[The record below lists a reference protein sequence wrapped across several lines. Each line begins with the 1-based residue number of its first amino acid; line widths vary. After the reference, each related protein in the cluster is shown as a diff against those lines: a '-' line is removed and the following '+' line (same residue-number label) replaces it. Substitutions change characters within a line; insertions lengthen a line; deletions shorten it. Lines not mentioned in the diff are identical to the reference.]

1 LRKVPRRPKKRTLPF
16 LSPIGL
22 FDLARFARQTTVM
35 AGRLR
40 TYRAVVSTIGLALLV
55 MAAAMVDVDRV
66 RAEWPV
72 IATLA
77 AFLFVGQFFSI
88 PLSGPASGVR
98 VLINGPFAFAIVLY
112 GGLGAAV
119 VLQAAAGLLADGI
132 ARKRVQTVAFNSG
145 THTIGLVVGS
155 SVWMALGGGR
165 STGIG
170 TLAAILVG
178 AAVFI
183 VVKAGL
189 FAIRVQL
196 DNDLP
201 FTARRLLRHAIGLT
215 VLTQAVV
222 LVVVLSAG
230 QIAVLLVALGLPT
243 VATYIAL
250 AGEASA
256 NLGRSEAEE
265 TARREAELR
274 AQEHE
279 LRLQQLEMTRK
290 LQETDRMKDDLL
302 AMVSHELRN
311 PLATVLGVL
320 RLLSSGATLN
330 PEERQEM
337 LEMGDRQA
345 RRLRSLIEQL
355 LLAARFERGEVEYP
369 SSGAELVEADAAE
382 LVFQAATEAQAGHRE
397 HPIRVECDG
406 TLPVRVAP
414 DAVLQIL
421 GNLLDNACK
430 YSPDQRLVRLIAE
443 RNGAHAVLAVED
455 DGAGVAAGER
465 DRIFERFTQ
474 LGNGRSGLGLGL
486 YIAKQLARAQGGEL
500 VLTEPRHAGGARF
513 ELRLPLRERINQV
526 PQNGSS
532 GQVARAV
539 GQPS

>member
-1 LRKVPRRPKKRTLPF
+1 
-16 LSPIGL
+16 
-22 FDLARFARQTTVM
+22 M

-40 TYRAVVSTIGLALLV
+40 TYRTVVSTIGLVLLV
-55 MAAAMVDVDRV
+55 VAAAMVNLDRV

-77 AFLFVGQFFSI
+77 AFLFVGQFFSV
-88 PLSGPASGVR
+88 PLGGPGTGVR
-98 VLINGPFAFAIVLY
+98 VLLNAPFAFAVVLY

-119 VLQAAAGLLADGI
+119 VLQAAARLLADVV
-132 ARKRVQTVAFNSG
+132 ARRRVDRAAFNSA

-165 STGIG
+165 SAHIA

-178 AAVFI
+178 AAVF
-183 VVKAGL
+183 VLVKSGL
-189 FAIRVQL
+189 FAVNVHL
-196 DNDLP
+196 DDNIP
-201 FTARRLLRHAIGLT
+201 FGPSRLLRHVVGLT
-215 VLTQAVV
+215 VMTQAVV
-222 LVVVLSAG
+222 LVVILSAE
-230 QIAVLLVALGLPT
+230 QISVLLLALGLPT
-243 VATYIAL
+243 IATYIAL
-250 AGEASA
+250 RGEASA
-256 NLGRSEAEE
+256 NVGRSEAEQS
-265 TARREAELR
+265 AKREAALR
-274 AQEHE
+274 EQEHD
-279 LRLQQLEMTRK
+279 LRLQQLEVTRK

-320 RLLSSGATLN
+320 RLLSSGAPLN
-330 PEERQEM
+330 PDERQEM

-355 LLAARFERGEVEYP
+355 LLAARFERGQVEYP
-369 SSGAELVEADAAE
+369 SSGGAELVEADAAE
-382 LVFQAATEAQAGHRE
+382 LVFQAATEAQAGHRD

-443 RNGAHAVLAVED
+443 RNGVHAVLAVED
-455 DGAGVAAGER
+455 DGAGIVPDER

-486 YIAKQLARAQGGEL
+486 YIAKQLARAQGGDV
-500 VLTEPRHAGGARF
+500 VLTEARHAGGARF
-513 ELRLPLRERINQV
+513 ELHLPLRERINQL
-526 PQNGSS
+526 PQTGNG
-532 GQVARAV
+532 GPVARAV
-539 GQPS
+539 GQPR

>member
-1 LRKVPRRPKKRTLPF
+1 M
-16 LSPIGL
+16 GL
-22 FDLARFARQTTVM
+22 FDLARFAGQTTVM

-40 TYRAVVSTIGLALLV
+40 TYRAVVSTIGLVLLV

-88 PLSGPASGVR
+88 PLSGPAAGVR

-119 VLQAAAGLLADGI
+119 VLQAVAGLLADGI

-165 STGIG
+165 STDIG

-183 VVKAGL
+183 AVKAGL

-196 DNDLP
+196 DDDLP

-250 AGEASA
+250 AGEATA

-382 LVFQAATEAQAGHRE
+382 LVFQAATEAQAGHRD

>member
-1 LRKVPRRPKKRTLPF
+1 
-16 LSPIGL
+16 
-22 FDLARFARQTTVM
+22 M

-40 TYRAVVSTIGLALLV
+40 TYQAVVSTIGLVLLV
-55 MAAAMVDVDRV
+55 MAAAMVNVGQV
-66 RAEWPV
+66 RAEWAV

-77 AFLFVGQFFSI
+77 AFLFVGQFFPI
-88 PLSGPASGVR
+88 ALSGPGVSLR
-98 VLINGPFAFAIVLY
+98 MLINAPFAFAIVLY

-119 VLQAAAGLLADGI
+119 VLQSAAGLLSDVI
-132 ARKRVQTVAFNSG
+132 ARKRVETLAFNSA

-155 SVWMALGGGR
+155 SVWMAFGGGR
-165 STGIG
+165 SDDVATMAG
-170 TLAAILVG
+170 ILV
-178 AAVFI
+178 AAGVFI

-189 FAIRVQL
+189 VAIRVHL
-196 DNDLP
+196 DKDIP
-201 FTARRLLRHAIGLT
+201 ITVGRLLRHTAGLT

-222 LVVVLSAG
+222 LVVVLSG
-230 QIAVLLVALGLPT
+230 GRIGVLLLALGLPT

-250 AGEASA
+250 AGEANA
-256 NLGRSEAEE
+256 DLGRREAEE
-265 TARREAELR
+265 SAKREAELR
-274 AQEHE
+274 AQEHD
-279 LRLQQLEMTRK
+279 LRIQQLEVTRK

-320 RLLSSGATLN
+320 RLLSSGAPLN
-330 PEERQEM
+330 PDERQEM

-345 RRLRSLIEQL
+345 RRLRGLIEQL

-406 TLPVRVAP
+406 SLPVRVAP

-443 RNGAHAVLAVED
+443 RNGVHAVLAVED
-455 DGAGVAAGER
+455 DGAGIAADDRE
-465 DRIFERFTQ
+465 RIFERFTQ

-486 YIAKQLARAQGGEL
+486 YIARQLAGAQGGEL
-500 VLTEPRHAGGARF
+500 VLTEARHAGGARF
-513 ELRLPLRERINQV
+513 ELRLPLRERINQL
-526 PQNGSS
+526 PQNGTA
-532 GQVARAV
+532 GQLPRAV
-539 GQPS
+539 GQPR

>member
-1 LRKVPRRPKKRTLPF
+1 MT
-16 LSPIGL
+16 
-22 FDLARFARQTTVM
+22 
-35 AGRLR
+35 GRLR
-40 TYRAVVSTIGLALLV
+40 TYRAVVSTIGLVLLV
-55 MAAAMVDVDRV
+55 MAAAMVNVDRV
-66 RAEWPV
+66 RDQWPV

-88 PLSGPASGVR
+88 PLSGPVVSLR
-98 VLINGPFAFAIVLY
+98 VLINAPFAFAIVLY

-119 VLQAAAGLLADGI
+119 VLQAAAQLLSDGI
-132 ARKRVQTVAFNSG
+132 ARKRAETIAFNSA

-155 SVWMALGGGR
+155 SVWMAFGGGR
-165 STGIG
+165 SDD
-170 TLAAILVG
+170 LATMAGILVG
-178 AAVFI
+178 AGVFI

-189 FAIRVQL
+189 VAIRVHL
-196 DNDLP
+196 DKDMP
-201 FTARRLLRHAIGLT
+201 ITAGRLLRHAAGLT

-230 QIAVLLVALGLPT
+230 RIGVLLLALGLPT

-250 AGEASA
+250 AGEANA
-256 NLGRSEAEE
+256 NLGRREAEE
-265 TARREAELR
+265 SAKREAELR

-279 LRLQQLEMTRK
+279 LRIQQLEVTRK

-320 RLLSSGATLN
+320 RLLSSGAPLN
-330 PEERQEM
+330 PDERQEM

-345 RRLRSLIEQL
+345 RRLRGLIEQL

-443 RNGAHAVLAVED
+443 RNGVHAVLAVED
-455 DGAGVAAGER
+455 DGAGVAADDRE
-465 DRIFERFTQ
+465 RIFERFTQ

-486 YIAKQLARAQGGEL
+486 YIARQLAGAQGGEL
-500 VLTEPRHAGGARF
+500 VLTEARHAGGARF

-526 PQNGSS
+526 PQNGAS
-532 GQVARAV
+532 GQVPRPV
-539 GQPS
+539 GQPH

>member
-1 LRKVPRRPKKRTLPF
+1 
-16 LSPIGL
+16 
-22 FDLARFARQTTVM
+22 M

-40 TYRAVVSTIGLALLV
+40 TYRAVVSTIGLVLLV
-55 MAAAMVDVDRV
+55 MAAAMVHVDRV

-77 AFLFVGQFFSI
+77 AFLFVGQFFSV
-88 PLSGPASGVR
+88 PLGGPGVGVR
-98 VLINGPFAFAIVLY
+98 VLINAPFAFAIVLY

-119 VLQAAAGLLADGI
+119 VLQAGAQLLADAI
-132 ARKRVQTVAFNSG
+132 ARKRVETIAFNSA

-155 SVWMALGGGR
+155 SVWMAFGGGR
-165 STGIG
+165 SVDIS
-170 TLAAILVG
+170 TLAGILVA

-189 FAIRVQL
+189 VAIRVQL
-196 DNDLP
+196 DDNIP
-201 FTARRLLRHAIGLT
+201 ITAGRLLRHSIGLT
-215 VLTQAVV
+215 VMTQAVV

-230 QIAVLLVALGLPT
+230 QIAVLLLALGLPT
-243 VATYIAL
+243 VATYMAL

-256 NLGRSEAEE
+256 NLGRSEAEKS
-265 TARREAELR
+265 ARREAELR

-279 LRLQQLEMTRK
+279 LRLQQLEVTRK

-320 RLLSSGATLN
+320 RLLSSGAPLN
-330 PEERQEM
+330 PDERQEM

-382 LVFQAATEAQAGHRE
+382 LVFQAATEAQAGHRD

-406 TLPVRVAP
+406 SLPVRVAP

-443 RNGAHAVLAVED
+443 RNGVHAVLAVED
-455 DGAGVAAGER
+455 DGAGVADDER

-486 YIAKQLARAQGGEL
+486 YIAKQLAGAQGGDL
-500 VLTEPRHAGGARF
+500 VLTEARHAGGARF
-513 ELRLPLRERINQV
+513 ELRLPLRERINQL
-526 PQNGSS
+526 PPTGTG
-532 GQVARAV
+532 GQVVRAV
-539 GQPS
+539 GQPR